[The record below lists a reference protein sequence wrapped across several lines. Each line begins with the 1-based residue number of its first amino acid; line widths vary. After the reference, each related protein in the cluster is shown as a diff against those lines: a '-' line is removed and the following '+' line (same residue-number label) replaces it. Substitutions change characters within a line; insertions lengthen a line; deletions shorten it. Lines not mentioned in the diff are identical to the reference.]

1 MYQRVM
7 RSPFNRSE
15 NRQVMKCS
23 EPIRASS
30 KSGPCRN
37 SRLVAVLG
45 AGLRQD
51 PRWRRQQEEGQ
62 EGRWWWRG
70 RWLLSFARVRLKKG
84 GAAQAGRV
92 GDRIPSWIGRSERMT
107 PKEAS
112 RRLPNGAIELTG
124 AKDADGIPVDFT
136 SRDVERMGG
145 EAVAEYEDR
154 RAKLI
159 AERKVEN
166 EDNLERWEGEGGVR
180 DQRRRGGRTPG
191 TP

>member
-1 MYQRVM
+1 
-7 RSPFNRSE
+7 
-15 NRQVMKCS
+15 
-23 EPIRASS
+23 
-30 KSGPCRN
+30 
-37 SRLVAVLG
+37 
-45 AGLRQD
+45 
-51 PRWRRQQEEGQ
+51 
-62 EGRWWWRG
+62 
-70 RWLLSFARVRLKKG
+70 
-84 GAAQAGRV
+84 
-92 GDRIPSWIGRSERMT
+92 MT

-124 AKDADGIPVDFT
+124 AKDADGIPVELT

-166 EDNLERWEGEGGVR
+166 EDNLERWEGEGGVW
-180 DQRRRGGRTPG
+180 DQRRRGGRTPD